1 MKAWHFVGDRLR
13 DGRPIPP
20 DGVTL
25 VHDGPVVPCKSGLHA
40 SYQPFDALQYVTGA
54 TLCLVECD
62 GTIVEH
68 GDPIDKIT
76 CSERTIIVRMDAT
89 PLLRWYACQQAL
101 KTVHLWDPPQVVLD
115 YLMTGDERIRRAAW
129 TATHD
134 VAWTAAR
141 NVAWT
146 ATHDVAWTAARNAAW
161 TAAHAAALVAAKDA
175 ARDEFNQL
183 VYDTFEDWL

>member
-13 DGRPIPP
+13 DGRPIPT

-25 VHDGPVVPCKSGLHA
+25 VHEGPVVPCKSGLHA
-40 SYQPFDALQYVTGA
+40 SYQPFDALQYAPGA
-54 TLCLVECD
+54 TLCLVECG
-62 GTIVEH
+62 GTILEH
-68 GDPIDKIT
+68 GHPTDKIA

-129 TATHD
+129 VAARDAARDAVRDAAQDATED
-134 VAWTAAR
+134 AARYYAWTAAR
-141 NVAWT
+141 
-146 ATHDVAWTAARNAAW
+146 
-161 TAAHAAALVAAKDA
+161 VAAQYVALAA

-183 VYDTFEDWL
+183 VYEAFEDWL